1 MNIVADD
8 RYGVVNE
15 LQVRN
20 SPEEKSLLEVYLEEV
35 KDAVVSWLDKAGSE
49 GFQRRRVVLGDKII

>member
-1 MNIVADD
+1 VNIVADD

-20 SPEEKSLLEVYLEEV
+20 SPEEKSQLEVYLEEV
-35 KDAVVSWLDKAGSE
+35 KDAVVFWLDKAGSDPFHGIAKE
-49 GFQRRRVVLGDKII
+49 ESTPR